1 MTVLSEDEIE
11 KRCVAAAVAL
21 SIAHMLTLIGTEYQV
36 YTPSRYQIDHFFLV
50 NYAIFLSPLLIL
62 FAARKA
68 CKILAVLA
76 IPILIFFVW
85 RMFYVWQYCW
95 SGINSMAR
103 QKGDALGFFTMIFD
117 MVSFA
122 I

>member
-1 MTVLSEDEIE
+1 M
-11 KRCVAAAVAL
+11 
-21 SIAHMLTLIGTEYQV
+21 
-36 YTPSRYQIDHFFLV
+36 
-50 NYAIFLSPLLIL
+50 
-62 FAARKA
+62 
-68 CKILAVLA
+68 A

-95 SGINSMAR
+95 SGVNSMER

-122 I
+122 IVAVILLSVLLVKLIEGLQRIWRA